1 MSTTTAP
8 GGLTAGSSPFSRRHH
23 RCPIWSPAL
32 CRQCVGPGASTCMW
46 GQERCGTMVSACSV
60 VRRFWGLRQD
70 IVLALGWVGSQQAG
84 VLQAGDHAGA
94 RQRWRRPPRGT

>member
-1 MSTTTAP
+1 
-8 GGLTAGSSPFSRRHH
+8 
-23 RCPIWSPAL
+23 
-32 CRQCVGPGASTCMW
+32 
-46 GQERCGTMVSACSV
+46 MVSACSV